1 MSISNGQRKIT
12 IVGGGMGGSLMA
24 IFLARRGYDVE
35 IYERRPDI
43 RRNEA
48 ERGRSINLTLAK
60 RGLNV
65 LEEVGIDRDELMRL
79 TVPLKGRMIHTAKGK
94 LKYSPYGQHEDEVIY
109 SIMRNDLNI
118 LLMNLSESYPNVK
131 YFFRRRCTGLDK
143 RTGVAEFLNEDTDE
157 KSQVQS
163 EIIIGADGTFST
175 VRQSMQRGVRSNYK
189 QEFLDSGYKE
199 LKIPPR
205 LDGSCLLDRNVLHVW
220 PRGDYLLLAM
230 ANMNNSLTVT
240 CILPFYGET
249 SLDSL
254 THKSDVNAFFENYFS
269 DALPLCPA
277 LVDDFVNGQAAAL
290 LTTSTSHWYHDD
302 RVVLLG
308 DAVHT
313 MTPFY
318 GQGMNAAFEDC
329 LVLNQCIG
337 RHPND
342 WQAVFGEYQS
352 LRKPHTDA
360 IGELSVKNFIEL
372 RDKVRLPIV
381 AVHKK
386 IDFIMHRL
394 FPTKWV
400 PLYTMISH
408 TAMPYADAVE
418 KARRQDRVFKWLGVD
433 ALCQLGSAFF
443 SLRLKIIKRRTIR
456 TKALQELYLTRQGAR
471 AVKNTGY

>member
-1 MSISNGQRKIT
+1 MSISNEQRKIT
-12 IVGGGMGGSLMA
+12 IVGGGMAGSLMA
-24 IFLARRGYDVE
+24 IFLARRGYEVE
-35 IYERRPDI
+35 VYERRPDI
-43 RRNEA
+43 RRIEA

-79 TVPLKGRMIHTAKGK
+79 TVPLKGRMIHTTKGK
-94 LKYSPYGQHEDEVIY
+94 LKYTPYGQHEDEVIH

-131 YFFRRRCTGLDK
+131 YFFRLRCTGLDK
-143 RTGVAEFLNEDTDE
+143 RTGVAEFLNEDTNE

-175 VRQSMQRGVRSNYK
+175 VRHGMQRGVRSNYK

-199 LKIPPR
+199 LRIQPR
-205 LDGSCLLDRNVLHVW
+205 MDGSCLLDRNVLHVW

-230 ANMNNSLTVT
+230 ANMNNSLTLT

-254 THKSDVNAFFENYFS
+254 TQKSDVNAFFENYFG
-269 DALPLCPA
+269 DAVPLCPTLA
-277 LVDDFVNGQAAAL
+277 EDFVNAQAAAL
-290 LTTSTSHWYHDD
+290 LTTSTSHWYHGG

-329 LVLNQCIG
+329 MVLNQCID
-337 RHPND
+337 RHPSD

-352 LRKPHTDA
+352 LRKRHTDV

-418 KARRQDRVFKWLGVD
+418 KARRQDLVFKWLGVD
-433 ALCQLGSAFF
+433 ALCQLASVF
-443 SLRLKIIKRRTIR
+443 SPRRIIKRRTIR
-456 TKALQELYLTRQGAR
+456 TKAMHEHELYLARQEAR
-471 AVKNTGY
+471 AVRNTGY